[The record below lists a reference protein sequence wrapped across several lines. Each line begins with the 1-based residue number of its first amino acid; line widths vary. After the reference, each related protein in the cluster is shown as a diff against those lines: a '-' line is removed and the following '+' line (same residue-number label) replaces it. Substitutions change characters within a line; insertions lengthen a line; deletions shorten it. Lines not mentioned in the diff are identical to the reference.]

1 MLLDDETVMRYLRDH
16 TDFFQRHPE
25 LVSELELPHESGSA
39 VSLVER
45 QVALLRDRN
54 IELRKRL
61 GTLLQAAEENDALF
75 TKTRALT
82 LALLD
87 AGSLDDLDT
96 ALRAQFLEGFGADFV
111 SCYFSGNDALR
122 GCGCLHLRPSP
133 EDFPLLQMTASKS
146 LYCGSLRAEEMAAIF
161 GAEAGSPGSAVLIH
175 FETPARSEGA
185 PLSGLLAIGSLQPE
199 RFTPEMGTLFVSHI
213 GEVLGRTL
221 QRVLGQRASA

>member
-1 MLLDDETVMRYLRDH
+1 ML
-16 TDFFQRHPE
+16 
-25 LVSELELPHESGSA
+25 A
-39 VSLVER
+39 VSTISMPR
-45 QVALLRDRN
+45 
-54 IELRKRL
+54 
-61 GTLLQAAEENDALF
+61 
-75 TKTRALT
+75 
-82 LALLD
+82 
-87 AGSLDDLDT
+87 S
-96 ALRAQFLEGFGADFV
+96 RAQFLEGFGADFV

-133 EDFPLLQMTASKS
+133 AETSHCCSMTASKS

-221 QRVLGQRASA
+221 QRVLGQRAST

>member
-1 MLLDDETVMRYLRDH
+1 MSNAQAAAMLLDDETVMRYLRDH

-87 AGSLDDLDT
+87 AGSLDDLDA
-96 ALRAQFLEGFGADFV
+96 ALTGAV
-111 SCYFSGNDALR
+111 SGRFWRRFRQL
-122 GCGCLHLRPSP
+122 
-133 EDFPLLQMTASKS
+133 LLQW
-146 LYCGSLRAEEMAAIF
+146 
-161 GAEAGSPGSAVLIH
+161 
-175 FETPARSEGA
+175 
-185 PLSGLLAIGSLQPE
+185 Q
-199 RFTPEMGTLFVSHI
+199 
-213 GEVLGRTL
+213 
-221 QRVLGQRASA
+221 